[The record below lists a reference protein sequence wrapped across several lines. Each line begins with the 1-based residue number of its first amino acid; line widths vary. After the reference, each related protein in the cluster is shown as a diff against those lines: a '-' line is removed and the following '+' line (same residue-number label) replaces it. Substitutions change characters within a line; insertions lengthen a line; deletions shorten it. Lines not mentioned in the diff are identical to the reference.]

1 MHQATPL
8 VTRPHII
15 LLDINLPEMDGYE
28 VIARLRSDPAT
39 AAIPVLAVTAN
50 AMPGDAAR
58 AYDPHPG
65 TSLNPHRDTA
75 GPSLETLHLRVQLA
89 FQGSSTH
96 PTQRP

>member
-1 MHQATPL
+1 LCASEPL
-8 VTRPHII
+8 QGLRMAHELRPHII

-58 AYDPHPG
+58 ARSAGFAGYITKPINVATLLAEVERLRP
-65 TSLNPHRDTA
+65 SAPPTA
-75 GPSLETLHLRVQLA
+75 GL
-89 FQGSSTH
+89 
-96 PTQRP
+96 